1 MEPKTALSA
10 SLEDYLEAIYHIV
23 AEKQAARTK
32 DISQRLKVNNSSV
45 TGALRALAERKL
57 VNYAPYEL
65 ITLTSSGKKI
75 ARDIVRRHE
84 TLRDFFVKILS
95 IDPQVADEGA
105 CRMEHALPR
114 EILDR
119 LIEFVKLM
127 ETSPDKIGAWLART
141 PRR

>member
-1 MEPKTALSA
+1 MGPKESLSA
-10 SLEDYLEAIYHIV
+10 SLEDYLEAIFHIV

-45 TGALRALAERKL
+45 TGALRALAERNL
-57 VNYAPYEL
+57 VNYAPYEV

-84 TLRDFFVKILS
+84 TLREFFVKILS
-95 IDPQVADEGA
+95 IDPQIADEGA

-119 LIEFVKLM
+119 LIEFVKLV
-127 ETSPDKIGAWLART
+127 ETTPNKIGAWLDRS
-141 PRR
+141 PRG